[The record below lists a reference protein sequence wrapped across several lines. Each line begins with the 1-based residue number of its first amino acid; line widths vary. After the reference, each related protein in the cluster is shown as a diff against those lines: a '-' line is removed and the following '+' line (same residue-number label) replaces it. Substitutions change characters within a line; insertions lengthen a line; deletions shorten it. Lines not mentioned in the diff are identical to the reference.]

1 MIEKNNITGI
11 ILAGGK
17 SSRMDTDKGLLLFND
32 KPFVQQS
39 IDALS
44 PLVSEIII
52 VSDHTDYDRFGFKRI
67 KDEVKDAG
75 PVSGIYSGLK
85 ASTTTFNLVLSCDIP
100 LITTKILR
108 KLIEHADAKS
118 EIIQIESNGKTMPLI
133 ALYKRDVKDKFQK
146 LLQQDE
152 RRLRVAVQSCI
163 VKNVVL
169 EDDLNRATTNVN
181 TKEELKQL
189 NSEYNH

>member
-17 SSRMDTDKGLLLFND
+17 SSRMGTDKGLLLFND

-52 VSDHTDYDRFGFKRI
+52 VSDRTDYDRFGFKRI

-75 PVSGIYSGLK
+75 PVSGIHSGLK

-108 KLIEHADAKS
+108 KLIEHADGKS
-118 EIIQIESNGKTMPLI
+118 EIIQIESNGKSMPLI

>member
-17 SSRMDTDKGLLLFND
+17 SSRMGTDKGLLLFND

-52 VSDHTDYDRFGFKRI
+52 VSDRTDYDRFGFKRI
-67 KDEVKDAG
+67 MDEVKDAG